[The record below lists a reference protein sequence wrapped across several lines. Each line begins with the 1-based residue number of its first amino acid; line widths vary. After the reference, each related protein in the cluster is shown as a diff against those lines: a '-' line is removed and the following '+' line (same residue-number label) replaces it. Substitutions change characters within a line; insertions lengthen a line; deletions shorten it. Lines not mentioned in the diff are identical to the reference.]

1 MITKQGDK
9 EPNDKMYHTRA
20 RVHTKHT
27 ANRRTDKRTH
37 EKQMAEFDDHQLFAG
52 IFITNLCFWSQS
64 QFKQQ
69 AQARATNP
77 NQTKPNQLMAVW
89 NRTLNQKPETEPEI

>member
-1 MITKQGDK
+1 MTTDATAVALGDHLRPSWTRSPKLGTLITMITKQGDK

-37 EKQMAEFDDHQLFAG
+37 EKQKAEFDDHQLFAG
-52 IFITNLCFWSQS
+52 IFITNLCF
-64 QFKQQ
+64 
-69 AQARATNP
+69 
-77 NQTKPNQLMAVW
+77 
-89 NRTLNQKPETEPEI
+89 

>member
-37 EKQMAEFDDHQLFAG
+37 EKQMANLMT
-52 IFITNLCFWSQS
+52 TNFLQAFLLRICVFEANHNSS
-64 QFKQQ
+64 SRHKQEQ
-69 AQARATNP
+69 QI
-77 NQTKPNQLMAVW
+77 QTKPNQT
-89 NRTLNQKPETEPEI
+89 N